1 MPGVSPTDPGLASL
15 DRARVP
21 AHVGIIMD
29 GNGRWAQARGLPRT
43 AGHSAG
49 ADNIRTVLEA
59 ADEFGVGTLTLY
71 AFSTENW
78 SRPPAEV
85 RAILA
90 LVQTVFSRE
99 MDNLCRR
106 GARVRFLGRRDGLSA
121 SLLRTMQ
128 AAEDRTRS
136 NTHLMVNVA
145 LNYGGRADIVDAI
158 KAIVASGLRPEEITE
173 DLVAAHLS
181 TAGQPDP
188 DLIIRTAGEMR
199 LSNFLIWQAA
209 YAEYYAT
216 PTLWPD
222 FDREEFLRALMAY
235 QNRRRR
241 FGGLENTR

>member
-15 DRARVP
+15 DPARVP

-90 LVQTVFSRE
+90 LVQTVYSRE

-241 FGGLENTR
+241 FGGLEKTR